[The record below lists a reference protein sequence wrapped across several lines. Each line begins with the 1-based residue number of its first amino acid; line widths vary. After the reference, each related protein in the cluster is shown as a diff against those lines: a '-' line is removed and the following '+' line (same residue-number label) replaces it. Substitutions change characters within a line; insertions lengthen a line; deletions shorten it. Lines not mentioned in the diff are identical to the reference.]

1 MQKRFTPVRIQAV
14 QTSQFH
20 DRRQRV
26 GESVDNF
33 AQDLRR
39 LFQKAYPT
47 TARGS
52 QEAEEMGQSVLANQ
66 FVAGLLSE
74 LEVKVAGTEGNLEK
88 LLTKARFEE
97 AKLRDLPPVTAQPL
111 TTRPQ
116 TAQAHQTTPKNT
128 VAPAP
133 KVGETKPTFPSQSS
147 KQCFHCGSRRHL
159 AYQCPNCGRTKPP

>member
-1 MQKRFTPVRIQAV
+1 MECSSKVSSPDHPFEGADIHFQKSSYDLLVAELQNRFTPVLIQAV

-20 DRRQRV
+20 GRRQRV

-33 AQDLRR
+33 AQDMRR

-52 QEAEEMGQSVLANQ
+52 QEAKEMGQSVLANQ

-74 LEVKVAGTEGNLEK
+74 LKVKVAGTEGNLKK

-97 AKLRDLPPVTAQPL
+97 AKLRDLLPQTAKPL

-116 TAQAHQTTPKNT
+116 IAQAYQTTPKRT

-133 KVGETKPTFPSQSS
+133 KVGRQ
-147 KQCFHCGSRRHL
+147 
-159 AYQCPNCGRTKPP
+159 N